1 MSIWRDPTQSLGDYM
16 NWGMIL
22 TPGAIAC
29 KDGSFIAA
37 WAMVG
42 IDPESMEEATYTAQ
56 MERIS
61 RGFASFRDDATF
73 WVTLC
78 RKSAATEYLNSQAG
92 QGDDPLALIAAERA
106 AILSAP
112 GGAFRN
118 ELTMAVQWVP
128 SDPSKGSKINLD
140 LFETFCRTVEGR
152 FRSILGLKRLRIRKR
167 QDRRGQLR
175 DCDAF
180 MSHLGERTCGLPLT
194 LSPAPKGEEAYVT
207 HVLRPA
213 FEQADPY
220 SAPLIYGREAEL
232 LTIDG
237 FPQEIGR
244 DPFGALEAMPFDIQ
258 ITMRFAC
265 QSKRA
270 TRAMANSAFKDWLQG
285 GSSLFRQVFSD
296 GPVKQDQNSLEM
308 AQHAENTLAE
318 IEREALSYGRF
329 ALTATVF
336 TDPSISDPEARR
348 ARVDAAAHEVS
359 EALHETGYNPRLE
372 RLNGLE
378 AFLGSL
384 PGHAH
389 YNIRTQGI
397 SSRTF
402 AWSMP
407 STSIWTGSRTNPAPP
422 PLFPEGTPALLTG
435 RALTGELF
443 DFNLHVGE
451 VGHGLIFGPTEGG
464 KSVLLGLLAAQWQRY
479 KDAQVIV
486 FDKGRS
492 MQRLTRALGGSVS
505 IFNSEHGGVAPLEAA
520 DRLGAAWL
528 ERWIHTLTGV
538 NNIPRTPARDG
549 EVKTLSESFLASKLR
564 SFEALARLTQDP
576 DLRRMFDTYQTSEST
591 AVLRGGQG
599 YTGLGST
606 MTMIETEE
614 IFNDLDE
621 RARVPLIDYL
631 FEEVARRIDGRPT
644 LIIMDEAWAYL
655 KTPVFA
661 ERITSWLREGR
672 KKNLALLMATQS
684 LKDILDDDLMSVIM
698 ESCKT
703 KIYLPSAGAQSDA
716 LKPQYMRLGLNEK
729 QVENIATAAPK
740 RDYYITQEGQERTVD
755 FALGPATL
763 TLIGQ
768 TKLVESAAAEAAWKE
783 DPEFWREDVDRAL
796 AEAEQAEGD
805 AS

>member
-1 MSIWRDPTQSLGDYM
+1 MSVWHDPTQSLSDYM

-22 TPGAIAC
+22 TPGVIAC

-42 IDPESMEEATYTAQ
+42 IDPESMEGATYAAQ

-128 SDPSKGSKINLD
+128 PDVSKGSKINLE
-140 LFETFCRTVEGR
+140 LFEAFCKTVEGR
-152 FRSILGLKRLRIRKR
+152 FRSILGLKRLRVFKR
-167 QDRRGQLR
+167 QDRRGQIR
-175 DCDAF
+175 PYDGF

-194 LSPAPKGEEAYVT
+194 LSSAPDGEEAYVN

-213 FEQADPY
+213 FEQAHPH
-220 SAPLIYGREAEL
+220 SPPMIYGREAEL

-237 FPQEIGR
+237 FPQAIGR
-244 DPFGALEAMPFDIQ
+244 DAFGALEAIPFDIQ

-270 TRAMANSAFKDWLQG
+270 TRAMANSVLKNWRQG
-285 GSSLFRQVFSD
+285 GSSLFKQAFSD
-296 GPVKQDQNSLEM
+296 GPVKQDQYSLEM
-308 AQHAENTLAE
+308 AQYAENTLAE

-336 TDPSISDPEARR
+336 ANPNINDPDTRR
-348 ARVDAAAHEVS
+348 AHVDAAAHEVS
-359 EALHETGYNPRLE
+359 EALQDSGFEVRLE

-389 YNIRTQGI
+389 YNIRTQGV

-402 AWSMP
+402 AWAMP

-435 RALTGELF
+435 RSLTGELF
-443 DFNLHVGE
+443 DFNLHVGD
-451 VGHGLIFGPTEGG
+451 VAHGLVFGPTGGG

-479 KDAQVIV
+479 TDGQVIV

-528 ERWIHTLTGV
+528 ERWIHTLAGV
-538 NNIPRTPARDG
+538 NHVHRSPARDS
-549 EVKTLSESFLASKLR
+549 EIKTLCEGFLASTLR
-564 SFEALARLTQDP
+564 SFEALKQLTQDP
-576 DLRRMFDTYQTSEST
+576 DLRLMFDTYQTSESS
-591 AVLRGGQG
+591 AVLRGGEG
-599 YTGLGST
+599 YTGLSKT
-606 MTMIETEE
+606 MTLIETEE

-644 LIIMDEAWAYL
+644 LIILDEAWAYL
-655 KTPVFA
+655 KTEVFA

-684 LKDILDDDLMSVIM
+684 LKDILDDDLMGVIM

-703 KIYLPSAGAQSDA
+703 KIYLPNAGARSDV

-729 QVENIATAAPK
+729 QVENIATAIPK
-740 RDYYITQEGQERTVD
+740 RDYYITQEGHERTVD

-768 TKLVESAAAEAAWKE
+768 TKLEESAAAEAAWKE
-783 DPEFWREDVDRAL
+783 DPEFWRGDVDRAL
-796 AEAEQAEGD
+796 AEAEHAGGETP
-805 AS
+805 